1 MDSMSEVKFMNQALT
16 TALLGI
22 GTAQVLKIPIH
33 YAKTK
38 DLDWSQLIQT
48 GGMPSSHS
56 AGVSA
61 LATYI
66 AMKRG
71 LSAIDFA
78 LSSVFGAIVMYDA
91 MGIRRAAGEI
101 AVDVNDLDERVEK
114 LAQQQPGPYHAR
126 RRKAL
131 KEELGHLPTE
141 VLGGALLGVAVGT
154 LCYLLEGR
162 NK

>member
-1 MDSMSEVKFMNQALT
+1 MNRALT
-16 TALLGI
+16 TAMIGI
-22 GTAQVLKIPIH
+22 GTAQAMKMPLTYV
-33 YAKTK
+33 KTGK
-38 DLDWSQLIQT
+38 WDWSQVIQT

-56 AGVSA
+56 SGVSA

-78 LSSVFGAIVMYDA
+78 VSSVFGAVVMYDA

-101 AVDVNDLDERVEK
+101 AVEVNDLDEQVER
-114 LAQQQPGPYHAR
+114 LAKHHPGIYHAR

-131 KEELGHLPTE
+131 KERLGHLPRE
-141 VLGGALLGVAVGT
+141 VAGGALLGIAVGA
-154 LCYLLEGR
+154 LSYFLE
-162 NK
+162 KK

>member
-1 MDSMSEVKFMNQALT
+1 MNQALT
-16 TALLGI
+16 TALIGI
-22 GTAQVLKIPIH
+22 GAAQAMKLPIT

-38 DLDWSQLIQT
+38 QWDVSQLIQT

-66 AMKRG
+66 ALKRG

-78 LSSVFGAIVMYDA
+78 VSSVFGAVVMYDA

-101 AVDVNDLDERVEK
+101 AVEVNDLDERLER
-114 LAQQQPGPYHAR
+114 LAEQHPGPYHAR
-126 RRKAL
+126 KRKAL
-131 KEELGHLPTE
+131 KEQLGHLPIE
-141 VLGGALLGVAVGT
+141 VLGGAVLGITIGT
-154 LCYLLEGR
+154 LSYLFERR

>member
-1 MDSMSEVKFMNQALT
+1 MNRALT

-22 GTAQVLKIPIH
+22 GTAQVMKIPLGYITTR
-33 YAKTK
+33 KW
-38 DLDWSQLIQT
+38 DWSQMFQT

-66 AMKRG
+66 AMRRG

-78 LSSVFGAIVMYDA
+78 VSSVFGAVVMYDA

-101 AVDVNDLDERVEK
+101 AVEVNDLDEQVER
-114 LAQQQPGPYHAR
+114 LAKQHPGLYHAR

-131 KEELGHLPTE
+131 KERLGHLPRE
-141 VLGGALLGVAVGT
+141 VAGGALLGVAIGA
-154 LCYLLEGR
+154 CSYWLEKR
-162 NK
+162 K